1 MFEDYLIPFW
11 DKINIFASLIIYLK
25 NSKLKNMLLEQFNNI
40 DNNKKEFSV
49 KDIEKLSFILMSE
62 FGDIK
67 NGKIELMQDDLE
79 LLAKAYNVL
88 FRKNLN
94 KSLDYKGEARMEYIR
109 NILIY
114 KDQQE
119 KLFIRKNINLVIFI
133 TEDGDVDVLGILNT
147 YKDRPDLLKDFFSN
161 FDISFYNKIDH
172 YQITALKEDEI
183 KIITNNDINKS
194 AELFKIR
201 KLIIN
206 DIEQNKNAS

>member
-1 MFEDYLIPFW
+1 
-11 DKINIFASLIIYLK
+11 
-25 NSKLKNMLLEQFNNI
+25 MLLEQFNNI

>member
-1 MFEDYLIPFW
+1 MNFE
-11 DKINIFASLIIYLK
+11 K
-25 NSKLKNMLLEQFNNI
+25 QNNNT
-40 DNNKKEFSV
+40 DNNKKEFNIE
-49 KDIEKLSFILMSE
+49 DIEKLSFILMSD

-79 LLAKAYNVL
+79 LLVKAYNAL
-88 FRKNLN
+88 FKKNLS
-94 KSLDYKGEARMEYIR
+94 KPLDYKGEARMEYIR

-133 TEDGDVDVLGILNT
+133 TEEGNVDVLGILNT
-147 YKDRPDLLKDFFSN
+147 YKDRPDLLQNFFSN
-161 FDISFYNKIDH
+161 FNANFYSKIDH

-201 KLIIN
+201 KIII
-206 DIEQNKNAS
+206 DDMKQNKNAS